1 MPEVSSEMGRQ
12 KYARSAITNGDMLP
26 GINGR
31 SLVCAPTGMH

>member
-12 KYARSAITNGDMLP
+12 KYARSAITDGDMLR
-26 GINGR
+26 IDGR